1 MITTS
6 QVLSLGYSKQMLPNS
21 LKGECIC
28 FLKPELH
35 DIGAIAEKVET
46 VLRRGIFNTRARD
59 YYDIYILG
67 TTQTYDIKLFQEAL
81 TATAVH
87 RGSAAKLTDSKI
99 CCLFFKK

>member
-1 MITTS
+1 
-6 QVLSLGYSKQMLPNS
+6 MLTNS

-28 FLKPELH
+28 FYVKPELH
-35 DIGAIAEKVET
+35 DIGVIAEKVET

-59 YYDIYILG
+59 YYNIYFLE

-87 RGSAAKLTDSKI
+87 RGSAAKLTDSKV
-99 CCLFFKK
+99 CCLF